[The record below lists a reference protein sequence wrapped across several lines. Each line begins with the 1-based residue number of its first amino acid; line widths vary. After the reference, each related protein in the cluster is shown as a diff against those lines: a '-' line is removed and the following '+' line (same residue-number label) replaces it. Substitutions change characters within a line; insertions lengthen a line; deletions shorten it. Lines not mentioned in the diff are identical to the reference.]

1 MSKKIAVNILRVF
14 FLTILLTASAIG
26 QVKPNFSGTWKQN
39 NAKSKLAPDAP
50 VWVHKIEQKG
60 AELKVETT
68 ITGSRGVSSHE
79 NTYTTD
85 GKKQMTK
92 DRDGDALTRSVKW
105 EGNTLVFLTVEK
117 ERGNTLT
124 TREIWRLSNDG
135 KTLVKTRHLTGPRG
149 VTDQKYVYDKQ

>member
-1 MSKKIAVNILRVF
+1 MNKENSCEYTGSS
-14 FLTILLTASAIG
+14 FLTLTLTVSAIG

-39 NAKSKLAPDAP
+39 NEKSNLAPDAP
-50 VWVHKIEQKG
+50 VWVHKVKQKG

-68 ITGSRGVSSHE
+68 ITGSRGVSNHE

-92 DRDGDALTRSVKW
+92 DRDGDALTRSVKAIRLSSW
-105 EGNTLVFLTVEK
+105 QWRKSGH
-117 ERGNTLT
+117 TLT
-124 TREIWRLSNDG
+124 TREAWTLSDDG
-135 KTLVKTRHLTGPRG
+135 KTLVKTRHLIGPRG